1 MHAFPEA
8 GLGVSVATD
17 GCIYQSEV
25 FTASTPTA
33 TTDRKAGATK
43 GGKGS
48 WGGRAVLVL
57 VGIRLGLDGVNP
69 VYYDTIK
76 VRLPYPISREFLP
89 RIHTRARARTDII
102 HVPAISGNS
111 RRQTFI
117 VVLLCRFAG

>member
-1 MHAFPEA
+1 MLPRTLVHAFPEA

-25 FTASTPTA
+25 FAASSSSSTSE
-33 TTDRKAGATK
+33 RKAGATK
-43 GGKGS
+43 GGKGAGGE

-76 VRLPYPISREFLP
+76 VRLPYL
-89 RIHTRARARTDII
+89 
-102 HVPAISGNS
+102 
-111 RRQTFI
+111 
-117 VVLLCRFAG
+117 